1 MALAQWL
8 TTIAKRRYTY
18 RFVFIPETIGS
29 IVYLSRNLDHLKQ
42 HVIAGFNIT
51 CIGDD
56 RAYSYV
62 PSRDGN
68 TLSDKAALHVLK
80 HIDPKFK
87 RYTWLDRG
95 SDERQYCAPGVD
107 LPIATIMR
115 SKYGEYPEYHTSLD
129 DLSLVTSSGLEGG
142 FTALK
147 KTLEIIEQNVFPKTT
162 VLGEPQLG
170 KRGLY
175 PKLSTKTSGEQIR
188 AMMNLISYCDGNKS
202 LLEVADLINEPF
214 MELVPLVEKL
224 VDNGLLSVKTSEGEN

>member
-1 MALAQWL
+1 M
-8 TTIAKRRYTY
+8 
-18 RFVFIPETIGS
+18 
-29 IVYLSRNLDHLKQ
+29 SRNLDHLKK

-107 LPIATIMR
+107 LPVATIMR
-115 SKYGEYPEYHTSLD
+115 SKYGKYPEYHTSVD
-129 DLSLVTSSGLEGG
+129 DLSLVTPLGLEGG
-142 FTALK
+142 YTVIRKA
-147 KTLEIIEQNVFPKTT
+147 LEIIEQNVFPITIFI
-162 VLGEPQLG
+162 G
-170 KRGLY
+170 
-175 PKLSTKTSGEQIR
+175 
-188 AMMNLISYCDGNKS
+188 
-202 LLEVADLINEPF
+202 PF
-214 MELVPLVEKL
+214 F
-224 VDNGLLSVKTSEGEN
+224 G